1 MSNSQGSQPQG
12 AQPQRMGMRGP
23 GGSFEKPKNAGK
35 TFTRLIRYLG
45 SNPLKLFIAVILII
59 LSSLAGVLATW
70 YLKPLINGI
79 KEGAHLTS
87 LAGSL
92 FNMAAIYLVSAILA
106 YVSSLMIVRIAQ
118 ATSNRIR
125 KDLFEHMME
134 LPVNYF
140 DNRSHGEI
148 MSRFTNDVDNINMA
162 LEQGLSQLITSTV
175 TVAGVFVMMLFLSPF
190 LTLFVILFLAVM
202 LWVTKAV
209 GKKSSLYFR
218 SQQKSLGELNGI
230 IEELIEGQKVIKV
243 FQREQHA
250 REDFRKKS
258 ETLRQAATQA
268 QTFAGILMPIMGN
281 LSYAHYAVTV
291 MVGAILA
298 INGRMDIGTIAAFL
312 QYTRSFSMPI
322 TMIANQ
328 FNTLLAALAGA
339 ERIFEVIDSPAETD
353 TGTIHLTE
361 TKGGM
366 HTRTD
371 RHDGTFASGQWAWE
385 TEAADGTSAYV
396 PLAGDI
402 RFNDVT
408 FSYIPGKNVLKSV
421 SFFAKPGQKVA
432 FVGST
437 GAGKTTI
444 TNLINRFYNI
454 DSGQIVF
461 DGIDITRI
469 NKSDLRRTLGMVLQD
484 VHLFCGTVRDNI
496 RYGMLDATDEDV
508 LRAAKLANADGFI
521 RKLPNGYDTVLSHDG
536 VSLSQG
542 QRQLLSIARAA
553 VANPPVLILD
563 EATSSVDTHTEKLI
577 EAGMDKLMQGRTTL
591 VIAHRLSTVRNA
603 DAIMVLEHGEII
615 ERGSHSDLLD
625 LRGSYY
631 ELYTGTTELA

>member
-1 MSNSQGSQPQG
+1 MP
-12 AQPQRMGMRGP
+12 GP
-23 GGSFEKPKNAGK
+23 GFRSFEKPKNASR
-35 TFTRLIRYLG
+35 TFTRLIRYIG
-45 SNPLKLFIAVILII
+45 SNPLKLFIAVTLII

-79 KEGAHLTS
+79 KEGAQLSSLATS
-87 LAGSL
+87 LLTMAG
-92 FNMAAIYLVSAILA
+92 IYLASVILA
-106 YVSSLMIVRIAQ
+106 YVSNLMIVKIA
-118 ATSNRIR
+118 AGTSNCIR
-125 KDLFEHMME
+125 KELFEHMMD

-140 DNRSHGEI
+140 DSRSHGEI

-162 LEQGLSQLITSTV
+162 LEQGLSQLITSSV
-175 TVAGVFVMMLFLSPF
+175 TVAGVFVMMLLLSPF
-190 LTLFVILFLAVM
+190 LTLFVLLFLVVM
-202 LWVTKAV
+202 LWITKTV

-243 FQREQHA
+243 FQHEQHA
-250 REDFRKKS
+250 REAFRKKNES
-258 ETLRQAATQA
+258 LRQSATEA

-281 LSYAHYAVTV
+281 LSYAHYSVTV

-339 ERIFEVIDSPAETD
+339 ERIFEVIDSPVEADNGTIRLIQKKEGVNMVAGRNDESSALHQLAWEIETD
-353 TGTIHLTE
+353 
-361 TKGGM
+361 GGIK
-366 HTRTD
+366 
-371 RHDGTFASGQWAWE
+371 S
-385 TEAADGTSAYV
+385 YV

-408 FSYIPGKNVLKSV
+408 FSYLPEKNVLKSV
-421 SFFAKPGQKVA
+421 SFYAKPGQKVA

-444 TNLINRFYNI
+444 TNLVNRFYSI
-454 DSGQIVF
+454 DSGRIVF
-461 DGIDITRI
+461 DGIDITHI
-469 NKSDLRRTLGMVLQD
+469 NKSDLRRTLGVVLQD
-484 VHLFCGTVRDNI
+484 VHLFNGTVKDNI
-496 RYGMLDATDEDV
+496 RYGKLDATDEEII
-508 LRAAKLANADGFI
+508 RAAKLANAHSFI
-521 RKLPNGYDTVLSHDG
+521 MKLPNGYDTVLSHDG
-536 VSLSQG
+536 TSLSQG

-553 VANPPVLILD
+553 VADPPVLILD

-591 VIAHRLSTVRNA
+591 VIAHRLSTIRNA
-603 DAIMVLEHGEII
+603 NAIMVLEHGEII
-615 ERGSHSDLLD
+615 ERGSHSELLD
-625 LRGSYY
+625 ICGRYY
-631 ELYTGTTELA
+631 ELYTGATELA